1 MASVVSSCIL
11 CLCLGWYGSVWYG
24 MVRCWLVGL
33 VVSLCVAAFFFCIRA
48 QSSHT
53 HLISFVKTSV
63 KSLEAQC
70 LLVVVRFGSFIV
82 ESQTPVKAKR
92 RRRKEGKQV
101 AVHLISSHHA
111 TSHHI
116 TTHRLSR
123 PLVCP
128 LVSSCPLCVCFL
140 QSSPSLNNNN
150 QQV

>member
-63 KSLEAQC
+63 KSLEAQW
-70 LLVVVRFGSFIV
+70 
-82 ESQTPVKAKR
+82 
-92 RRRKEGKQV
+92 QV
-101 AVHLISSHHA
+101 M
-111 TSHHI
+111 TRDGHI
-116 TTHRLSR
+116 GIGIGWWFA
-123 PLVCP
+123 
-128 LVSSCPLCVCFL
+128 VCFHHYHE
-140 QSSPSLNNNN
+140 
-150 QQV
+150 